1 MKRFISYISE
11 VNFCS
16 KLKQTRIFQKKKT
29 KTKPFFL
36 SKPPDVY
43 QVISVSIKS
52 SKDGI
57 QMVRSALCPFTPDA
71 FTCSWSFWSHDSLNF
86 MLYLNSSEIYS
97 MIMEH
102 RVVWVGDQFHVYEV
116 LLKL

>member
-1 MKRFISYISE
+1 MSE
-11 VNFCS
+11 VNFYS
-16 KLKQTRIFQKKKT
+16 KLEQTPHLKKKQQH
-29 KTKPFFL
+29 PFFL
-36 SKPPDVY
+36 SKPPDVRP
-43 QVISVSIKS
+43 VIGVSIKS

-57 QMVRSALCPFTPDA
+57 QMFLSALCPSTPDA

-102 RVVWVGDQFHVYEV
+102 RVVWVGDQFHVYDV